1 MGGQTPLGLLVTRKK
16 KFFIGLSVG
25 MTFVGG
31 RNKREKGRQSFG
43 DEKGRKQ
50 TLAHSIQFSF
60 Q

>member
-1 MGGQTPLGLLVTRKK
+1 
-16 KFFIGLSVG
+16 

-50 TLAHSIQFSF
+50 TLAHSIKFSF